1 MKKSTCN
8 VLIKTC
14 KVKRDDKIQYNGLKN
29 CLKVFETKKK
39 HFDSAL
45 QRKQTSSIKTVTDC
59 DGDAVLESVER
70 I

>member
-29 CLKVFETKKK
+29 CLKVFETKKNILIQHCRENK
-39 HFDSAL
+39 LVAL
-45 QRKQTSSIKTVTDC
+45 KR
-59 DGDAVLESVER
+59 
-70 I
+70 